1 MPATYGIRIERRALK
16 ALAALPKRDLARVRK
31 AVDGLA
37 EEPRPQ
43 GARKLTGREE
53 IYRMRIRPY
62 RTIYKVHDRDR
73 LVLVVKFGA
82 RKDVYR
88 KPRGQ

>member
-1 MPATYGIRIERRALK
+1 MPATYSTRIERRALK
-16 ALAALPKRDLARVRK
+16 AVAALPKRDLARVRK

-43 GARKLTGREE
+43 GARKLTEREE
-53 IYRMRIRPY
+53 ISRIRIGQY
-62 RTIYKVHDRDR
+62 RVIYAVHDRDR

-88 KPRGQ
+88 KTR